1 MKKGTKPSFEEN
13 YKRLEEVVKLLD
25 AGNLSLEETLA
36 LFEEGI
42 NLARACESQLD
53 QAELRI
59 TQLDTGKD
67 TPVEETTR
75 LL

>member
-42 NLARACESQLD
+42 NLARECESQLD

>member
-1 MKKGTKPSFEEN
+1 MKKSTKPSFEEN
-13 YKRLEEVVKLLD
+13 YKRLEEVVRLLD

-42 NLARACESQLD
+42 NLARECESQLD

-67 TPVEETTR
+67 TPAEETTR